1 MNPSDIYI
9 LNIKN
14 VNYCCIINGISKRET
29 IKLFKNIDFTEAKW
43 NIIKKKVSGAVSEV
57 TNLLEILIKSDKA
70 IIKKK

>member
-29 IKLFKNIDFTEAKW
+29 IKLLKNIDFTEGKW
-43 NIIKKKVSGAVSEV
+43 NIIKKKYQEQSLKLQFTRNS
-57 TNLLEILIKSDKA
+57 NQK
-70 IIKKK
+70 

>member
-29 IKLFKNIDFTEAKW
+29 IKLLKNIDFTEAKW
-43 NIIKKKVSGAVSEV
+43 NIIKKKYQEQS
-57 TNLLEILIKSDKA
+57 LKLRIY
-70 IIKKK
+70 